1 MNQDEIQLRIIGKKG
16 NESLVPAN
24 FDIAQIRLLFDTIE
38 ALLYPDP
45 KSKKSRPVIAYEIR
59 EGSVVNIF
67 KTSLQSVLAL
77 SAIFS
82 AIEIEKGSIDRLE
95 TSSARAI
102 ETLQAYAIRNDYTIE
117 IATSDKPDR
126 KFVIDRNT
134 RYERHENIMVD
145 VEDYYYGILVDAGG
159 KDKANIHLDTKEAGL
174 LTIKA
179 NKDYLSEI
187 EGNPL
192 YRKYGARVKAKQ
204 NANTG
209 DIDKSSLEL
218 LELID
223 YSPKFDE
230 DYLKR
235 LISRASPKWKGI
247 DANVWLANMR
257 EGVL

>member
-1 MNQDEIQLRIIGKKG
+1 M
-16 NESLVPAN
+16 
-24 FDIAQIRLLFDTIE
+24 
-38 ALLYPDP
+38 
-45 KSKKSRPVIAYEIR
+45 
-59 EGSVVNIF
+59 
-67 KTSLQSVLAL
+67 LAL

-204 NANTG
+204 NAKTG

>member
-1 MNQDEIQLRIIGKKG
+1 MKKDEIQLRIMGKNG
-16 NESLVPAN
+16 NDTLAPAN
-24 FDIAQIRLLFDTIE
+24 FDIAQIRFLFDTVE
-38 ALLYPDP
+38 ALLYPDA
-45 KSKKSRPVIAYEIR
+45 KSKKDRPVIAYEMK
-59 EGSVVNIF
+59 EGSVINIF

-82 AIEIEKGSIDRLE
+82 AIEMEKGAIDRLE
-95 TSSARAI
+95 MNSAKAI
-102 ETLQAYAIRNDYTIE
+102 ENLQAYAIRNDYTIE
-117 IATSDKPDR
+117 ISTSDKPAR

-204 NANTG
+204 NAITG
-209 DIDKSSLEL
+209 DIDKGSLEL

-223 YSPKFDE
+223 YNPRFDE
-230 DYLKR
+230 NYLES
-235 LISRASPKWKGI
+235 LISKAAPKWAGVVA
-247 DANVWLANMR
+247 DEWLANMR

>member
-1 MNQDEIQLRIIGKKG
+1 MQKDEIQLRIIGKNG

-24 FDIAQIRLLFDTIE
+24 FDIAQIRPLFDTVE
-38 ALLYPDP
+38 SLLYPDP
-45 KSKKSRPVIAYEIR
+45 KSKKSRPIIAYEMR
-59 EGSVVNIF
+59 EGSVVNVF
-67 KTSLQSVLAL
+67 KTSLQSVLAV

-82 AIEIEKGSIDRLE
+82 AIETERGAIDRLE
-95 TSSARAI
+95 TNSAKAI
-102 ETLQAYAIRNDYTIE
+102 EALQAYAIRNDYTIE
-117 IATSDKPDR
+117 ISTSDKPAR
-126 KFVIDRNT
+126 IFVIDRNT

-187 EGNPL
+187 DGNPL

-204 NANTG
+204 NAITG
-209 DIDKSSLEL
+209 DIDKGSLEL

-230 DYLKR
+230 NYLES
-235 LISRASPKWKGI
+235 LISRAAPKWIGI
-247 DANVWLANMR
+247 EADVWLANMR
-257 EGVL
+257 EGML